1 MEIDTHKNFYGG
13 RKGWLDLANWIQQAV
28 IIIYSF

>member
-1 MEIDTHKNFYGG
+1 MEIDTRKIFYGG
-13 RKGWLDLANWIQQAV
+13 KRWLDLANWIQQAV